1 MLQSNIQLDD
11 DQKENLFFLV
21 LEDFFAHENLDMF
34 FSLKNIFSCSIV
46 ALGQVG
52 VPVQIEYKITY
63 GNKTVHRTF
72 SEELET
78 IMDITKNGEGVI
90 RNFLNSIIIN
100 EDHISLSEAEK
111 LGLIG
116 NIDQV
121 NKELVMILQSEDL
134 FHVPEVSPLTQN
146 YIEVQLKKNFNQ
158 DPVKPGLKIFYNG
171 QFSVQRNDNYW
182 IPETFWRI

>member
-1 MLQSNIQLDD
+1 MLQSNIQLND

-21 LEDFFAHENLDMF
+21 LEDFFDHENLDMV
-34 FSLKNIFSCSIV
+34 FSLRNIFSCSIV

-63 GNKTVHRTF
+63 GNHTVHRTF
-72 SEELET
+72 SEDLDAV
-78 IMDITKNGEGVI
+78 MDITKNAERVL
-90 RNFLNSIIIN
+90 RHYLNSIIID
-100 EDHISLSEAEK
+100 EDTISLSDAQK

-116 NIDQV
+116 NVDRV
-121 NKELVMILQSEDL
+121 NEDL
-134 FHVPEVSPLTQN
+134 VKIIQNLPASVEVSPLTQN
-146 YIEVQLKKNFNQ
+146 YINVQLEKTFNQ

-171 QFSVQRNDNYW
+171 VFSVHRNDDYW